1 MVYFSPRPDQVF
13 VLRGLA
19 RSLCCSVPLQTPTL
33 SVLLPWVE
41 VMHSGLSLSSL
52 SPAGQGFSAVAE
64 QLVFQARTDQVAM
77 KY

>member
-1 MVYFSPRPDQVF
+1 MVPSVSPQGLGQKF
-13 VLRGLA
+13 VLFCP
-19 RSLCCSVPLQTPTL
+19 SQTHTL

-64 QLVFQARTDQVAM
+64 QLVFQARTNQVAM